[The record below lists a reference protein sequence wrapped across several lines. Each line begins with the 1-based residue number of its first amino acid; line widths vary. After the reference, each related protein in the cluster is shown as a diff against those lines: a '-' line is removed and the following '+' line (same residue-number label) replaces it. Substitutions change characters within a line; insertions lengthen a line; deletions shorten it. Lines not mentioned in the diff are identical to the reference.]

1 MADAHTSIITLFED
15 VTKDLSDVLDF
26 GYGSGDDF
34 NTRTNQKYPVVWV
47 DPITGGFNTVN
58 SIVGDTINWQVSV
71 NFVDLDKK
79 TGNEAETAKVW
90 SSMFDLMEK
99 WVHKLDREFL
109 NQDTDDTQ
117 AETRIKSGSAEIQNP
132 QFVNRRKITKD
143 LATGWRLTFT
153 FITQSNFDYCSIY
166 E

>member
-15 VTKDLSDVLDF
+15 VTKDLSDVLAF

-34 NTRTNQKYPVVWV
+34 NTRKNQKYPVVWV
-47 DPITGGFNTVN
+47 DPITGGFNTVD
-58 SIVGDTINWQVSV
+58 SRVGDTIAWQISV
-71 NFVDLDKK
+71 NFVELDSKL
-79 TGNEAETAKVW
+79 GNEAETARAW

-99 WVHKLDREFL
+99 WLHKLDREFL
-109 NQDTDDTQ
+109 NDDTDDVQ
-117 AETRIKSGSAEIQNP
+117 AEVMVKSASAEIQNP

-153 FITQSNFDYCSIY
+153 FITQSDFDYCSIY

>member
-15 VTKDLSDVLDF
+15 VTKDLSDVIAF

-47 DPITGGFNTVN
+47 DPITGGFPTVD
-58 SIVGDTINWQVSV
+58 SRVSDTINWQIVV
-71 NFVDLDKK
+71 NFVELDAVK
-79 TGNEAETAKVW
+79 GNEKETAKAW

-99 WVHKLDREFL
+99 WIHKLDREFL
-109 NQDTDDTQ
+109 NTEQTDTRVQSTW
-117 AETRIKSGSAEIQNP
+117 AEIQNP

-143 LATGWRLTFT
+143 LLTGWRLTFT
-153 FITQSNFDYCSIY
+153 FVTQSDFDYCTIY

>member
-1 MADAHTSIITLFED
+1 MADAHTAIVTLFED
-15 VTKDLSDVLDF
+15 VTKDLSNVLAF

-47 DPITGGFNTVN
+47 DPITGNFNNVD
-58 SIVGDTINWQVSV
+58 SRVGDTINWQISV
-71 NFVDLDKK
+71 NFVDLDAVK
-79 TGNEAETAKVW
+79 GNERETAKVW

-109 NQDTDDTQ
+109 NDESEDTLIQ
-117 AETRIKSGSAEIQNP
+117 SVNAEIQNP
-132 QFVNRRKITKD
+132 SFNNRRKITKD
-143 LATGWRLTFT
+143 LASGWQLKFT
-153 FITQSNFDYCSIY
+153 FVTQSTFDYCSIY

>member
-15 VTKDLSDVLDF
+15 VTKDLSDVLAF

-34 NTRTNQKYPVVWV
+34 NTRSNQKYPVVWV
-47 DPITGGFNTVN
+47 DPITGSFNTVD
-58 SIVGDTINWQVSV
+58 SRVGDTIAWSISV
-71 NFVDLDKK
+71 NFVDLDAVK
-79 TGNEAETAKVW
+79 GNEKETAKAW

-99 WVHKLDREFL
+99 WMHKLDREFL
-109 NQDTDDTQ
+109 NDEQTEVPIQ
-117 AETRIKSGSAEIQNP
+117 SAYAEIQNP

-143 LATGWRLTFT
+143 LLSGWRLTFT
-153 FITQSNFDYCSIY
+153 LVTQTTFDYCTIY